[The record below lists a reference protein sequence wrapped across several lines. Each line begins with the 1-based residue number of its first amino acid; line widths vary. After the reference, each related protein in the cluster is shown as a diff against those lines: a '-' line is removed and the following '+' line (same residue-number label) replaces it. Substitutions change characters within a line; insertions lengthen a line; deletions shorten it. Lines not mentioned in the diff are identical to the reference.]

1 MSFKNSSDYKTVK
14 GFAKDSFTER
24 KSEFIGCVAPVKTA
38 EEAMKFIEK
47 IRSENRKATHNVYAY
62 ILRDNSLSGYSD
74 DGEPQGTAGM
84 PVLEALKHKELTD
97 ICCVVTR
104 YFGGI
109 LLGTGGLVRAY
120 SHSAVIACDAAE
132 IMEMK
137 KCFPVEFTVD
147 YNLYG
152 KVNFILPSL
161 EAKTVNTDFSDN
173 VKIKLLVKENL
184 YEEFSR
190 KITDIS
196 CGSVILKK
204 GELSYEDFS

>member
-1 MSFKNSSDYKTVK
+1 MNNDYTTIKDFASDKFIEK
-14 GFAKDSFTER
+14 
-24 KSEFIGCVAPVKTA
+24 KSEFIGSVSPVKTVD
-38 EEAMKFIEK
+38 EAFSFIEK
-47 IRSENRKATHNVYAY
+47 IKSENRKATHNVYAY
-62 ILRDNSLSGYSD
+62 ILRNGSLSGYSD
-74 DGEPQGTAGM
+74 DGEPQGTAGV
-84 PVLEALKHKELTD
+84 PVIEVLKHKGLTD

-120 SHSAVIACDAAE
+120 SHSAVIACEAAE

-137 KCFPVEFTVD
+137 MCYPVEFSVD

-161 EAKTVNTDFSDN
+161 EAKIISTDFSDN
-173 VKIKLLVKENL
+173 VKIKLLIKEGL

-190 KITDIS
+190 KIADVS
-196 CGSVILKK
+196 CGTARIKK
-204 GELSYEDFS
+204 GELSFENFL